1 MSLSEERAL
10 FLSESHEYLEMLNR
24 GLLTL
29 EKGTD
34 AEVVADLFRAAHSL
48 KGMAA
53 TLGEQDVVGLT
64 HAMEEFF
71 SYLRETGEQLAPDDL
86 DVLLAG
92 CDGLE
97 AWLGANERGSG
108 ESIEQARQALADLEA
123 RVRAGFERLKARKGA
138 ATQPEGEPADAG
150 GSPQAARAE
159 VACEPDDPVLELNLY
174 DEEILAEAARR
185 GLGASDLLI
194 RLHPDCRMKSV
205 RVFLIFRSLEQVGE
219 IVKSVPSSQDLDEER
234 FGDAFRLLVVS
245 SESTEALAARVEG
258 IADVREVIA
267 RKVELP
273 TRIESEAE
281 EAGTE
286 QTGTEQTN
294 GAAAPQPEPAPSPPP
309 PTASNGAGVARET
322 TAVRDAILNER
333 SLRVDVGRLD
343 RLVNLVGELVIQRN
357 RLLSVAEELD
367 INRDV
372 VEGIDRVSTELQA
385 GVMALRMVPL
395 RYIFQRFPRMV
406 RDLARHLGRQVE
418 LELDGEETE
427 LDRSLI
433 HSLADPL
440 IHLIRNAIDHG
451 IEPPEERIRKGKPP
465 TGKVSVVARQEGN
478 RVVIEV
484 ADDGAGVDVA
494 AIRRRLVE
502 RQLLTQ
508 REVDE
513 LSDRQALDWIFRPGF
528 STAETVSDVSGRGVG
543 MDVVRAAVEAAG
555 GGLHMTSEVGQGTRV
570 RMELPLTLAIIQ
582 AMLVEVE
589 NEVFALPMDVVSEVL
604 RAAEA
609 DIQPLGGGKVLNW
622 RGLVLP
628 VIDVSERLLLRRP
641 GDEPSSDRLAL
652 VLERAGRSA
661 CCLVDE
667 VVGHQ
672 EIVIKPINRMMRTL
686 PEVAGTTVLGSGKVA
701 VILNPETWLEG

>member
-24 GLLTL
+24 GLLQL

-71 SYLRETGEQLAPDDL
+71 SHLRETGEQLAPEDL

-97 AWLGANERGSG
+97 TWLAANERGGGEDAERAREALSG
-108 ESIEQARQALADLEA
+108 LEA
-123 RVRAGFERLKARKGA
+123 SVRAGFERLKARKGA
-138 ATQPEGEPADAG
+138 GDLPEGDPAAAG
-150 GSPQAARAE
+150 GTPQAGPLAE
-159 VACEPDDPVLELNLY
+159 VAGEPDDPVLELNLY

-185 GLGASDLLI
+185 GLGATDLLI
-194 RLHPDCRMKSV
+194 RLQPDCRMKSV

-219 IVKSVPSSQDLDEER
+219 IVKSEPSSQDLDEER
-234 FGDAFRLLVVS
+234 FGDAFRVLVIS
-245 SESTEALAARVEG
+245 SESPEALEARVAG
-258 IADVREVIA
+258 IADVREVVA

-273 TRIESEAE
+273 SRVEAE
-281 EAGTE
+281 AEG
-286 QTGTEQTN
+286 TN
-294 GAAAPQPEPAPSPPP
+294 GVAALQPEPAPAPSVPA
-309 PTASNGAGVARET
+309 PTGNNGAGAARET
-322 TAVRDAILNER
+322 AAVRDAILNER

-343 RLVNLVGELVIQRN
+343 QLVNLVGELVIQRN

-367 INRDV
+367 ISRDV

-406 RDLARHLGRQVE
+406 RDLARHLGREVE

-451 IEPPEERIRKGKPP
+451 IEPPEERVRKGKPR
-465 TGKVSVVARQEGN
+465 TGKISVVARQEGN

-484 ADDGAGVDVA
+484 ADDGKGVDVA
-494 AIRRRLVE
+494 AVRRRLVE
-502 RQLLTQ
+502 RQVLTQ

-528 STAETVSDVSGRGVG
+528 STAEAVSDVSGRGVG
-543 MDVVRAAVEAAG
+543 MDVVRAAVEGAG
-555 GGLHMTSEVGQGTRV
+555 GGLHMTSELGQGTRV

-589 NEVFALPMDVVSEVL
+589 HEVFALPMDVVSEVL
-604 RAAEA
+604 RTGEA

-628 VIDVSERLLLRRP
+628 VIDVSERLLLRHP
-641 GDEPSSDRLAL
+641 SDEPSPDRLAL
-652 VLERAGRSA
+652 VLERAGRSV

-672 EIVIKPINRMMRTL
+672 EVVIKPINRMMRTL
-686 PEVAGTTVLGSGKVA
+686 PEVAGATVLGSGKVA